1 MINVIRDF
9 CWIWATYDGFTALI
23 SFLIF
28 FNASSVICTLPTVFE
43 DRTHAEPIYCSSSP
57 RVTFCIFDS
66 LLEIRCCLLKGTNA
80 VFNWGHGKVDSM
92 RTIKGADIFQELRY
106 WFGRWDRFQG
116 TSPSVAYIEWISSE
130 HRPVGCT
137 KETFSYRCSEVHL
150 FQILQHIS
158 PHPLITSPIWC
169 LSASIKNTTADEVM
183 VTSYTRLQ
191 FTRLLSKILTYDGS
205 PASMALSIM

>member
-1 MINVIRDF
+1 MLSGTFV
-9 CWIWATYDGFTALI
+9 GFGLRTMDLQHLYR
-23 SFLIF
+23 SWFSLMPLV
-28 FNASSVICTLPTVFE
+28 SSAHSLLYL
-43 DRTHAEPIYCSSSP
+43 RTEPMRAIYCSSSP

-205 PASMALSIM
+205 PASMAASIM